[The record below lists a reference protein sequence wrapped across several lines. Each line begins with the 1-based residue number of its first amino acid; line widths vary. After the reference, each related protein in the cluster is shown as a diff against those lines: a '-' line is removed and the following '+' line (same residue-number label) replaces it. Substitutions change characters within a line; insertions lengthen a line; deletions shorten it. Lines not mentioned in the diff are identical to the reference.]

1 MKKRLFATLLTLL
14 LSVSI
19 IACGDAP
26 EEPETTE
33 TVEETTENDSESET
47 KKEVKKETKKKTKK
61 KSSKKK
67 SQKKTSTNGIRPEF
81 KEALDSYEDFF
92 DEYIAFMKKYTDAD
106 STEALEMMGDY
117 TDYMEQY
124 AITMEKL
131 DELETDDL
139 SKEETLYYV
148 KVTNRITEKLLE
160 VAY

>member
-26 EEPETTE
+26 EEPKTTE
-33 TVEETTENDSESET
+33 TIEETTENDSESET
-47 KKEVKKETKKKTKK
+47 KKEVKKETKKKT
-61 KSSKKK
+61 KKK

-124 AITMEKL
+124 TITMEKL